1 MVKKQDR
8 ESAMVVCIKR
18 KRNPN
23 NGNAPAIKEH
33 NCCQFYPPSTCCREE
48 RELKQKMGLFNILGL
63 HQWRQPQTGNMRQT
77 PAITNKAMALKP
89 RIKHSASPSLMYL
102 FGGMPKPFN
111 VRTRGTKSLCDTA
124 TRQQMYKTRNKN
136 RPCR

>member
-1 MVKKQDR
+1 MD
-8 ESAMVVCIKR
+8 VCIKM
-18 KRNPN
+18 KREIQTMEMHQLLKSTIIVSFTPPPINLLQRGERIKTENGSFQHPGTAAINGDNPKQ
-23 NGNAPAIKEH
+23 GNI
-33 NCCQFYPPSTCCREE
+33 
-48 RELKQKMGLFNILGL
+48 
-63 HQWRQPQTGNMRQT
+63 RQT
-77 PAITNKAMALKP
+77 PGITSKAMALKP

-124 TRQQMYKTRNKN
+124 TRQQMYKTGNKN